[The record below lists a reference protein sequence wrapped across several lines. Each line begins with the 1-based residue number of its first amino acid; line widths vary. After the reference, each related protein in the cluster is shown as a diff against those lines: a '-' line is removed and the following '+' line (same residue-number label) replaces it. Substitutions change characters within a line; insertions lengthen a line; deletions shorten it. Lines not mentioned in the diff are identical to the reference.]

1 MKYLRNAKPRR
12 KITKDSEEEA
22 PTAHKKPRE
31 HYPLQPQNM
40 STAIQPPA
48 GEDKASH
55 VRHVKMLQIEE
66 RKVSPDKNIVTDL
79 MKRSYNNWSK
89 RIPP

>member
-1 MKYLRNAKPRR
+1 
-12 KITKDSEEEA
+12 
-22 PTAHKKPRE
+22 
-31 HYPLQPQNM
+31 M